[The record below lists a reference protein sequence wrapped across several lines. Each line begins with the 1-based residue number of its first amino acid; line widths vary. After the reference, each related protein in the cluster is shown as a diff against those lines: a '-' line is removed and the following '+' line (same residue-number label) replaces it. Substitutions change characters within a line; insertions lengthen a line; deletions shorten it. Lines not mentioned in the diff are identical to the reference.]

1 MRNGLCERERPHL
14 SASNRS
20 IVTYDVTVYIVTLTY
35 VAELAEIDTALPDH
49 SAWLDVNYA
58 DGVFLASGRQVPRA
72 GGVILADGVTRD
84 ELERRLSLDPLNQRG
99 LATYVVTEFSPWR
112 TSPKLASLIPE

>member
-1 MRNGLCERERPHL
+1 
-14 SASNRS
+14 
-20 IVTYDVTVYIVTLTY
+20 
-35 VAELAEIDTALPDH
+35 
-49 SAWLDVNYA
+49 
-58 DGVFLASGRQVPRA
+58 VPRA